1 MAYEITK
8 EDVWVGE
15 IEDRAGAVAEKL
27 EAVSRAGVDLEF
39 LIARRAPE
47 RPLSGQRCRL
57 VCRSGRQLLRF
68 VWKDLIDPD

>member
-39 LIARRAPE
+39 VIVGLPPGLRA
-47 RPLSGQRCRL
+47 
-57 VCRSGRQLLRF
+57 
-68 VWKDLIDPD
+68 